1 MDTVML
7 KVTRKVLVQSQ
18 KSPDQR
24 QISISDASSP
34 ELKALFETAGKNRKI
49 RLLLAK
55 TIPLWMGDT
64 GAIWYS
70 HNQASKENQ
79 EDFERL
85 FALLAHH
92 PDAPFQFICEV
103 VAD

>member
-7 KVTRKVLVQSQ
+7 KVTRKVLAQSQ

-34 ELKALFETAGKNRKI
+34 ELKALFETAGKNRQI

-55 TIPLWMGDT
+55 SLSLWMGDT

-70 HNQASKENQ
+70 HNQDHQ
-79 EDFERL
+79 GDFERL
-85 FALLAHH
+85 FTLLAHH

-103 VAD
+103 AAD

>member
-7 KVTRKVLVQSQ
+7 KVTRKVLAQSQ
-18 KSPDQR
+18 NNRNQR

-34 ELKALFETAGKNRKI
+34 ELKALFETAGKNRRI
-49 RLLLAK
+49 RLLLATK
-55 TIPLWMGDT
+55 IPLWMGDT
-64 GAIWYS
+64 GAIWDS
-70 HNQASKENQ
+70 HNQDNQ
-79 EDFERL
+79 GDFERL

>member
-7 KVTRKVLVQSQ
+7 KVTRKVLAQSQ
-18 KSPDQR
+18 NSPDQR
-24 QISISDASSP
+24 QIAISDASNP
-34 ELKALFETAGKNRKI
+34 ELKAQFEMAGKNRKI
-49 RLLLAK
+49 RLLLARR
-55 TIPLWMGDT
+55 ISLCMGDT

-70 HNQASKENQ
+70 HNRASKKNQ
-79 EDFERL
+79 DDFDQL
-85 FALLAHH
+85 FLLLAHH

>member
-7 KVTRKVLVQSQ
+7 KVTQKVLAQSQ

-24 QISISDASSP
+24 QISISDASST
-34 ELKALFETAGKNRKI
+34 ELKAQFETAGKNRKI

-55 TIPLWMGDT
+55 RISMWMGDT

-70 HNQASKENQ
+70 HNRASKKNQ
-79 EDFERL
+79 DDFDQL
-85 FALLAHH
+85 FSLLAHH